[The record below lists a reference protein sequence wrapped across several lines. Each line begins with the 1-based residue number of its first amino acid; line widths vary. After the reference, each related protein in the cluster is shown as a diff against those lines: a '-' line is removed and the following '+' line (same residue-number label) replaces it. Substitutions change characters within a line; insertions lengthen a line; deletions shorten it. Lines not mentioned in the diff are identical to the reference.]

1 MKVKF
6 QRSNG
11 EIICLGSGTEQ
22 ECHAIITDFLNAHNY
37 KSYYRRCWEEDGMTK
52 VDVGS
57 WSEFFYLVKE
67 DGE

>member
-6 QRSNG
+6 QRNNG
-11 EIICLGSGTEQ
+11 EIICLGHGTET
-22 ECHAIITDFLNAHNY
+22 ECRKIIQQFLNVHNF
-37 KSYYRRCWEEDGMTK
+37 KSHYWRCWEEDGMTK
-52 VDVGS
+52 IDVGS